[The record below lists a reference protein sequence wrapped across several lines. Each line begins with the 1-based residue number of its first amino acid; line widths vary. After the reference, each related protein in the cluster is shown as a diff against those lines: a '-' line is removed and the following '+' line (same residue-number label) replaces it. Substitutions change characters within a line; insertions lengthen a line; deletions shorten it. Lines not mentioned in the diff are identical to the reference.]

1 MRYLIDTNIW
11 IIYLK
16 NVETKIRTRF
26 ETTDSSEIAVCS
38 VVWAEL
44 LYGAQKYGDPA
55 QREARVETTLQ
66 PFATLPFDLESA
78 RHYART
84 RDALERAGKIIGG
97 NDLMIAAIA
106 LANDLTVVTHNNEE
120 FSRVPGLRVE
130 DWAV

>member
-16 NVETKIRTRF
+16 NVETKIRTHF
-26 ETTDSSEIAVCS
+26 EAIDSSDIAVCS
-38 VVWAEL
+38 IVWAEL
-44 LYGAQKYGDPA
+44 LHGARKYGDIA

-66 PFATLPFDLESA
+66 PFANLPFDLQSA
-78 RHYART
+78 RHYALT

-106 LANDLTVVTHNNEE
+106 LANDLTVVTHNSEE